1 MWKGRNEGGNN
12 AYKIFMCRV
21 EEENIIYKQSSLFGA
36 AHRYNEKE
44 TIFWMDKKV
53 NSLKSKRWDREVD
66 SVKQEKKERK
76 KNCEYLNSKNAS
88 FNNKRSS
95 HIKRDQGK

>member
-1 MWKGRNEGGNN
+1 
-12 AYKIFMCRV
+12 
-21 EEENIIYKQSSLFGA
+21 
-36 AHRYNEKE
+36 
-44 TIFWMDKKV
+44 MDKKV

-76 KNCEYLNSKNAS
+76 ENCEYLNSKNAS

>member
-1 MWKGRNEGGNN
+1 
-12 AYKIFMCRV
+12 
-21 EEENIIYKQSSLFGA
+21 
-36 AHRYNEKE
+36 
-44 TIFWMDKKV
+44 MDKKV

-76 KNCEYLNSKNAS
+76 KNCEYLNNKNAS